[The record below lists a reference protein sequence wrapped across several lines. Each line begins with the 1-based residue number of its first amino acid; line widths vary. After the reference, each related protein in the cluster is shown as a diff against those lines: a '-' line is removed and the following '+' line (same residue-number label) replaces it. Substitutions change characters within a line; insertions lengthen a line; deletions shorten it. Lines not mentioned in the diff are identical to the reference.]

1 MFKSLKNVTFI
12 SLLKDNEDD
21 SSLLVNYLKKKKLNF
36 NHIISDGSE
45 RSQKKIF
52 KDLKNPFL
60 KYYYFGYDHS
70 YLDLYKKIKKSL
82 NKVNTKYVYFLDQ
95 GDYLNFE
102 VLNKSIKLLEKNKN
116 YSCCIGRVFNFKIV
130 KNQIVLI
137 SELYKEKINNHKEYF
152 QRIINNFHMRS
163 YHALHKTK
171 ILKKSISIIT
181 NLKVEEPRTA
191 EFIIDT
197 NNLINGN
204 MCVLKNTILLHNA
217 SKAIKGKSSLNKKH
231 DNRKIWYDTYLQKN
245 FKKIFQRLF
254 ASNSLEIKIDKI
266 KKFDIFFKKNDILV
280 HTNKKNSL
288 INRFHNRIRLISIKK
303 QNNVKHFLKS
313 INDIRNK

>member
-1 MFKSLKNVTFI
+1 M
-12 SLLKDNEDD
+12 
-21 SSLLVNYLKKKKLNF
+21 
-36 NHIISDGSE
+36 
-45 RSQKKIF
+45 
-52 KDLKNPFL
+52 KNPFL

-95 GDYLNFE
+95 GDYLKFE

-116 YSCCIGRVFNFKIV
+116 YSCCIGRVYNFKIV

-181 NLKVEEPRTA
+181 NLKVKEPRTA

-231 DNRKIWYDTYLQKN
+231 DSRKIWYDIYLQNN

-254 ASNSLEIKIDKI
+254 RSNSLKIKNDKI
-266 KKFDIFFKKNDILV
+266 KKFDIFFRKNDILV
-280 HTNKKNSL
+280 NANKKNKL
-288 INRFHNRIRLISIKK
+288 INRFHNRIRLMIFKK
-303 QNNVKHFLKS
+303 QSNIKHFLKS